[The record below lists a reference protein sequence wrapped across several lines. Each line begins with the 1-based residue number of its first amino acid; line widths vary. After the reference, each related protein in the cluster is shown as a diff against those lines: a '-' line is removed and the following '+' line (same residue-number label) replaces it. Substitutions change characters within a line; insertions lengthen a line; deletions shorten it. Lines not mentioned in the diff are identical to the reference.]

1 MVRLQKQYETENMV
15 AYNYYPN
22 NGTEYGTFSVDKTTL
37 NFTVECLDPI
47 YPELFFFKAL
57 IKVKDMIANNDCK
70 NEASIIW
77 Y

>member
-15 AYNYYPN
+15 TYSYYPN
-22 NGTEYGTFSVDKTTL
+22 NGTDYGTFSVDKTTL
-37 NFTVECLDPI
+37 NFTVKCLDPI

-57 IKVKDMIANNDCK
+57 IKVKEMIANNDCK
-70 NEASIIW
+70 DEASIIW

>member
-1 MVRLQKQYETENMV
+1 MVKLQKQYETENTV
-15 AYNYYPN
+15 TYNYYTIN
-22 NGTEYGTFSVDKTTL
+22 VNYYVNFSVDKTTL

-57 IKVKDMIANNDCK
+57 IKVKEMIANNDCK
-70 NEASIIW
+70 DEASIIW